1 MEQEDNKLYVEE
13 LDEVSAEI
21 CNNYQ
26 DIEKCKALNTYVKI
40 YIEKDVIPVATYLIL
55 ELAPLFK
62 NDKQFLN
69 LEHHVYE
76 IGSAEYNRVIEHID
90 MWRDKYLTTSEKE
103 AENE

>member
-13 LDEVSAEI
+13 LDEISSEI

-40 YIEKDVIPVATYLIL
+40 YIEKDVVPVATYLIL

-62 NDKQFLN
+62 NNKQFLD
-69 LEHHVYE
+69 LDHYIYKE
-76 IGSAEYNRVIEHID
+76 GSAKYNRIMKHINK
-90 MWRDKYLTTSEKE
+90 WRDKYPADSKRKE
-103 AENE
+103 ECE